1 MHRPPHHRG
10 ARCRSFY
17 YPFDNQTIVLHLRV
31 PGANVFN
38 CREGIDVLRDM
49 DLTEDNKNVKL
60 LPKTKEW
67 AIDGA
72 LAGAVTFRHDDDS
85 YGGKST

>member
-67 AIDGA
+67 
-72 LAGAVTFRHDDDS
+72 
-85 YGGKST
+85 GKLGSNSSSRGPEKLVGKIS